1 MHHFTKSHI
10 ELLHWPAKS
19 PDLNLIEE
27 VWSMLKRSL
36 KQSYS
41 DVESPEKDVK
51 KGWKSLEST
60 YIKTLYG
67 SMRRRIQA
75 VIDAEGSPTDS

>member
-1 MHHFTKSHI
+1 
-10 ELLHWPAKS
+10 
-19 PDLNLIEE
+19 
-27 VWSMLKRSL
+27 MLKRSL

-41 DVESPEKDVK
+41 DVESLEKDVK

-75 VIDAEGSPTDS
+75 VIDAEGGPTDY

>member
-1 MHHFTKSHI
+1 
-10 ELLHWPAKS
+10 
-19 PDLNLIEE
+19 
-27 VWSMLKRSL
+27 MLKRSL

-41 DVESPEKDVK
+41 DVESLEKDVK
-51 KGWKSLEST
+51 KAWKSLEST

-75 VIDAEGSPTDS
+75 VIDAEGGPTDY